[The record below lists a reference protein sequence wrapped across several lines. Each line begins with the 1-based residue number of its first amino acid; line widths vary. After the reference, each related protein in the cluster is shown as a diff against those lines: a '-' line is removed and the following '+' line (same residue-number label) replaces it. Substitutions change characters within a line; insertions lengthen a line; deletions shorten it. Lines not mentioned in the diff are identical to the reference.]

1 MLLKVLYY
9 LHYQCCFFI
18 TKRALGMFFYP
29 YFGPIPAISISYP
42 TKAAT
47 ASL

>member
-9 LHYQCCFFI
+9 LYLRCFFFI

-29 YFGPIPAISISYP
+29 FFGPIPAITINYP